1 MNFWAGWAR
10 DRQPRQYAVP
20 GAERT
25 RSGGSRAAAAAEQR
39 GDRGE
44 VVIHQGDV
52 GEYFY
57 LVESG
62 EAEVIIEGRGV
73 VKQYTRGDYFGGTLS
88 VPLLGLEFIWRGWGL
103 WTAIV
108 EGYAFLTCSFGSW
121 SPACSFL
128 QVS

>member
-1 MNFWAGWAR
+1 MYETFLST
-10 DRQPRQYAVP
+10 VP
-20 GAERT
+20 LL
-25 RSGGSRAAAAAEQR
+25 SGLNTWEKAKIADALETEIF
-39 GDRGE
+39 DRGE

-62 EAEVIIEGRGV
+62 EAEVIIEGRGG

-88 VPLLGLEFIWRGWGL
+88 VPLLRLEFIWRGWGL
-103 WTAIV
+103 WSAIV

-128 QVS
+128 